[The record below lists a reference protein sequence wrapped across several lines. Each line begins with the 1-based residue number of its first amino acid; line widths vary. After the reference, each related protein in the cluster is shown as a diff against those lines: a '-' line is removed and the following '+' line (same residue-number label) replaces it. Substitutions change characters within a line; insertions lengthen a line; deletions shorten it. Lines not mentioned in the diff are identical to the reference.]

1 MYFFANCRTFLNFSK
16 WKALGDFLISFLE
29 IVISSGCLGGISH
42 NSIFRNWFEILDV
55 SRHWFLRLLPCSWRS
70 VEWEIAIAL
79 PFRGS
84 TPLFG
89 LYGDVP
95 LDRVW
100 VFCDIFMIWT
110 EGPDNLKIFI
120 DYLNNIHSTIK
131 FTSSHSST
139 NIPFLDVSVSLTNDG
154 SISTDLYTKPTD
166 KHQHLLYSS
175 CHPSHTKKA
184 IPFSLALRLRRIC
197 STDATFHTRTAQL
210 TTYLLKRGYNRNF
223 VNKQIR
229 RAADI
234 PRQLTLQ
241 TKDVNKPKRIP
252 FITTFN
258 PSLPHI
264 SHIIKKHFNLLLSSH
279 RCKSVFQHPPVVA
292 FRRSPNLRD
301 LLVTAKLPFNST
313 HPQLPSGSFRCGKNC
328 ATCPYIC
335 HGFTTYTFF
344 STGETRPIKSNL
356 TCETKNLIYMI
367 QCNRCNL
374 QYIGETKRRLKD
386 RFNEHRRTV
395 DNPNNKSKPT
405 TAAEHFLSSPN
416 HTANDMLLIPI
427 EKIFSNRDSIRKAR
441 EAFLIQKGKTIDPDG
456 LNIREE
462 TY

>member
-1 MYFFANCRTFLNFSK
+1 MCVLYFGWPNQP
-16 WKALGDFLISFLE
+16 
-29 IVISSGCLGGISH
+29 SSGTMKIMH
-42 NSIFRNWFEILDV
+42 WNVIF
-55 SRHWFLRLLPCSWRS
+55 
-70 VEWEIAIAL
+70 
-79 PFRGS
+79 
-84 TPLFG
+84 
-89 LYGDVP
+89 
-95 LDRVW
+95 
-100 VFCDIFMIWT
+100 
-110 EGPDNLKIFI
+110 
-120 DYLNNIHSTIK
+120 
-131 FTSSHSST
+131 
-139 NIPFLDVSVSLTNDG
+139 
-154 SISTDLYTKPTD
+154 
-166 KHQHLLYSS
+166 
-175 CHPSHTKKA
+175 
-184 IPFSLALRLRRIC
+184 
-197 STDATFHTRTAQL
+197 
-210 TTYLLKRGYNRNF
+210 
-223 VNKQIR
+223 
-229 RAADI
+229 
-234 PRQLTLQ
+234 
-241 TKDVNKPKRIP
+241 
-252 FITTFN
+252 
-258 PSLPHI
+258 
-264 SHIIKKHFNLLLSSH
+264 SSH

-335 HGFTTYTFF
+335 HGLTTYTFF

-462 TY
+462 TYSYCYLYHAISLFFHLILIFCLHCQSFLRISGFTKICTKRSRSNA

>member
-1 MYFFANCRTFLNFSK
+1 MILTMNNFSFNDNHYLQIHGTAMGTK
-16 WKALGDFLISFLE
+16 MAPSYANLFLGFFEDNALKNAPFQP
-29 IVISSGCLGGISH
+29 H
-42 NSIFRNWFEILDV
+42 TW
-55 SRHWFLRLLPCSWRS
+55 LRY
-70 VEWEIAIAL
+70 I
-79 PFRGS
+79 
-84 TPLFG
+84 
-89 LYGDVP
+89 D
-95 LDRVW
+95 
-100 VFCDIFMIWT
+100 DIFIIWT
-110 EGPDNLKIFI
+110 EGLDNIKIFI

-131 FTSSHSST
+131 FTTLHSST

-175 CHPSHTKKA
+175 CHPLHTKKA

-210 TTYLLKRGYNRNF
+210 TTYLLKQGYNRNF

-241 TKDVNKPKRIP
+241 TKDINKPKRIP

-292 FRRSPNLRD
+292 FRCSPNLRD
-301 LLVTAKLPFNST
+301 LLVTAKLPFNSSN
-313 HPQLPSGSFRCGKNC
+313 PQLPSGSFRCGKNC

-335 HGFTTYTFF
+335 HGLTTYTFF

-367 QCNRCNL
+367 QCYRCNL
-374 QYIGETKRRLKD
+374 QHIGETKRRLKD
-386 RFNEHRRTV
+386 RFNEHRRTI
-395 DNPNNKSKPT
+395 DNHNNKSKVT
-405 TAAEHFLSSPN
+405 TAAEHFLSSPS

-441 EAFLIQKGKTIDPDG
+441 EGQ
-456 LNIREE
+456 N
-462 TY
+462 Y